1 MPQRKGNE
9 ERLET
14 GLPFLFYLAF
24 ARKPIYLL
32 LLVNKALRR
41 TFRTMLTATIK
52 PGREKSILRRH
63 PWIFSGAVKNV
74 QGEPATGAT
83 VLVRDA
89 KGNFLAHAAFSP
101 SSQIRLRVWSFE
113 DQTIDGAFFQNRL
126 EQAVSFRKS
135 LGLMEPGTACRL
147 INAESDGLP
156 GIIVDRYDTF
166 LVVQF
171 LSAGAEYFRDL
182 LVDRLQGLL
191 QPLGIYERSDTDVR
205 LKEGLLP
212 RAGLLTGKGPPELL
226 AIREG
231 SCRFLVDIFRGHKTG
246 FYLDQRENRQLL
258 AGLVH
263 GRSVLNCFSYS
274 GGFGIAAML
283 GGSASLVNVD
293 SSGTAMELAR
303 RHAEINDLNTADIKY
318 LEADVF
324 KLLRTFRDSGRSFD
338 CIILDPPKFAESRQ
352 QIAGSARGYKDINL
366 LAFKLL
372 RPGGRLFTFSC
383 SGLIDS
389 AFFQKIV
396 ADAALDARRE
406 AKIIHRMEQA
416 ADHPASLSFPEGG
429 YLKGLICQVE

>member
-1 MPQRKGNE
+1 
-9 ERLET
+9 
-14 GLPFLFYLAF
+14 
-24 ARKPIYLL
+24 
-32 LLVNKALRR
+32 
-41 TFRTMLTATIK
+41 MLTATIK

-63 PWIFSGAVKNV
+63 PWIFSGAIKDV
-74 QGEPATGAT
+74 QGEPAAGAT
-83 VLVRDA
+83 VLVHDV
-89 KGNFLAHAAFSP
+89 KGNFLAHAAYSP

-113 DQTIDGAFFQNRL
+113 DETIDGDFFQNRL
-126 EQAVSFRKS
+126 EQALSFRKS
-135 LGLMEPGTACRL
+135 LGLMEPGAACRL

-156 GIIVDRYDTF
+156 GVIVDRYDTF

-191 QPLGIYERSDTDVR
+191 HPLGIYERSDADVR
-205 LKEGLLP
+205 LKEGLSP
-212 RAGLLTGKGPPELL
+212 RTGLLTGKKPPELL

-231 SCRFLVDIFRGHKTG
+231 SFRFLVDIHQGHKTG

-258 AGLVH
+258 AGLVQ
-263 GRSVLNCFSYS
+263 GRSALNCFSYS

-283 GGSASLVNVD
+283 GGAASLINVD
-293 SSGTAMELAR
+293 SSRSALELAR
-303 RHAEINDLNTADIKY
+303 RHAEINSLSKADIEY

-383 SGLIDS
+383 SGLIDQ

-396 ADAALDARRE
+396 ADASLDAKRE

-416 ADHPASLSFPEGG
+416 ADHAASLSFPEGW